1 MSILPDTYH
10 LPNVKDFASCVFG
23 FKDEYAI
30 LDGFVI
36 IKLPSMKPVAFRYPL
51 KSAISIPGFLV
62 VLFNKDAG
70 LESLG
75 IFCPLDWTCVATKI
89 MQGLSLDTMSPSG
102 RYVIVKSYI
111 AKPNSHRVRDANRLV
126 DIYSIPRVK
135 LWMLLSSLL
144 RTKSPPLTKGCYHPI
159 VFSFIVAFLTRV

>member
-1 MSILPDTYH
+1 MSLTPNTFR
-10 LPNVKDFASCVFG
+10 LPNVKDFTSCVFG

-62 VLFNKDAG
+62 VLFNKDVG
-70 LESLG
+70 LELG
-75 IFCPLDWTCVATKI
+75 IFCPLDWTCVATKTI
-89 MQGLSLDTMSPSG
+89 RGLSLDTVSPSG
-102 RYVIVKSYI
+102 RYVIVKSYTT
-111 AKPNSHRVRDANRLV
+111 SSDSYRVRDTNQLV
-126 DIYSIPRVK
+126 DIYGISRVK

-144 RTKSPPLTKGCYHPI
+144 RAKSPLLTKGCYHPI
-159 VFSFIVAFLTRV
+159 VFSFIIAFLIRV